1 MTNYFIRRILTMVVT
16 LIVISIIT
24 FILIQLPP
32 GDALTSRMQQF
43 QLEGQEISIER
54 IATLRAQ
61 YGLDKPMH
69 IQYLRWIKG
78 FMHGDMGRSFSYDD
92 RPVNQLIWERIGYTF
107 ILTFL
112 AMIFTWVVALPIGIY
127 SAVKR
132 YTASDYVFTFLGFIG
147 LATPSFIFALV
158 LMYLSFEW
166 FGASVGGLFSPE
178 YAVAAWSW
186 GKFVDLLKHAWI
198 PVIIIGAGGVAG
210 SIRILRANLIDELEK
225 PYVRTARAKGVGPV
239 KLLLKYPVRIAINPF
254 ISTIGWT
261 LPYLFSGEAIVGIVL
276 SLPTVGPLLL
286 ESLLNQDMFL
296 AASFILIIS
305 TLTVI
310 GTLISDI
317 LLAIV
322 DPRIRY
328 E

>member
-1 MTNYFIRRILTMVVT
+1 MTHYIIRRIFTMIIT

-32 GDALTSRMQQF
+32 GDALTSRLQQL
-43 QLEGQEISIER
+43 QQEGQEISLER
-54 IATLRAQ
+54 IETLRSQ
-61 YGLDKPMH
+61 YGLDKPLY
-69 IQYLRWIKG
+69 IQYLRWITG
-78 FMHGDMGRSFSYDD
+78 FIHGDMGRSFSHDD

-112 AMIFTWVVALPIGIY
+112 AMIFTWVVSIPIGIY

-132 YTASDYVFTFLGFIG
+132 YTIGDYTFTFLGFIG
-147 LATPSFIFALV
+147 LAIPSFIFALV
-158 LMYLSFEW
+158 LMYLAFEW
-166 FGASVGGLFSPE
+166 FGVSVGGLFSPE

-186 GKFVDLLKHAWI
+186 GKVVDLLKHAWI
-198 PVIIIGAGGVAG
+198 PVIIIGTGGVAG

-254 ISTIGWT
+254 ISTVGWT

-296 AASFILIIS
+296 AASFLLIIS
-305 TLTVI
+305 ALTVI

-317 LLAIV
+317 LLAIS